1 MAKVDINFKKMYYFF
16 LQAKEAGEGTITYFI
31 SRTQEPEMNYGLAIT
46 LTPRVKILLG
56 IVILH
61 AVLLFLNLYVFTKL
75 AEDMD
80 VSFYKKRKY

>member
-1 MAKVDINFKKMYYFF
+1 
-16 LQAKEAGEGTITYFI
+16 
-31 SRTQEPEMNYGLAIT
+31 MNYGLAIT

-80 VSFYKKRKY
+80 VSFYKKRKYWNKEGFKWGKLWKLQEDVLKSHIFSPFEPFQ